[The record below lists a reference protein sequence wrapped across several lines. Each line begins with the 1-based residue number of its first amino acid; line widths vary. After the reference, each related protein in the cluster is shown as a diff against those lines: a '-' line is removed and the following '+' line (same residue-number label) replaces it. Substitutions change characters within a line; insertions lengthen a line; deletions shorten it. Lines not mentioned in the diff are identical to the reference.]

1 MVFWVWISD
10 SVFGSGV
17 MFTLKDER
25 HVFLFSICSE
35 GTGIE
40 GMDGV
45 SLVVEAASDIGPQ
58 ERGDMFLEE
67 CFCTSS
73 VLQFPLVA

>member
-1 MVFWVWISD
+1 MFRISLLPRKENRFFD
-10 SVFGSGV
+10 LGL
-17 MFTLKDER
+17 MLTLKDER
-25 HVFLFSICSE
+25 HVFLFSICPE

-58 ERGDMFLEE
+58 ER
-67 CFCTSS
+67 
-73 VLQFPLVA
+73 